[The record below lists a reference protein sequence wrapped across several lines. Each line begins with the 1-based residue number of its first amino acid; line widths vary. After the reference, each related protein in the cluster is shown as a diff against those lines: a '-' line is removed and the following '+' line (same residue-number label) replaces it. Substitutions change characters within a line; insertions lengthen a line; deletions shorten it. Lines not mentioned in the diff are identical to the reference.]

1 MSTDTSTLTTLRTVD
16 TSGEVFSINGHD
28 ITPKE
33 YNGEPVVTFKD
44 IDEVHERKVG
54 TARKRFNENKEHFI
68 EGTDYFKTK
77 CSEVRPFFGQTP
89 PNGFNPNGDIILLT
103 EMGYLMIVKSLHD
116 KLAWEVQRKLV
127 NGYFKGRQLATAY
140 TAEHA
145 ALVAERN
152 ENIYLK
158 NKLDKIESLLESRLE
173 TQAKAIET
181 IKEDV
186 ALLFEPSEP
195 NMKVVSTWKKTIV
208 YPLIRMISDL
218 TNKDE
223 SLCYKMVYSVMAL
236 HYGFCESAE
245 LARFERQYGT
255 QYLSTIN
262 VIAIHPL
269 FQERFVKAANEI
281 VDKLKSKLI
290 VSDMV
295 VENIDHGNGDTDV
308 IEESEAPVIK
318 FTIQDDV
325 EEIIL
330 KVAEFVGDNTKKQLA
345 TRRKIYSMIT
355 TNRGWKQAL
364 TRNRCDTKKDLV
376 TLNHSYR
383 KKFVKACNEIVG
395 AA

>member
-1 MSTDTSTLTTLRTVD
+1 MSTDISTLTTLQTVD
-16 TSGEVFSINGHD
+16 TSREVFSINGHN

-44 IDEVHERKVG
+44 IDEVHERKEG

-68 EGTDYFKTK
+68 EGTDYHKISPSVFRTA
-77 CSEVRPFFGQTP
+77 FGENSMDKRQS
-89 PNGFNPNGDIILLT
+89 NDVVLLT

-145 ALVAERN
+145 ALIAERN

-173 TQAKAIET
+173 TQAKVIEA

-208 YPLIRMISDL
+208 YPIIRMISDL
-218 TNKDE
+218 TGKDE

-245 LARFERQYGT
+245 LARFEHQYGT

-295 VENIDHGNGDTDV
+295 VENVDNDNGDTEV
-308 IEESEAPVIK
+308 IEKSEAPVIK
-318 FTIQDDV
+318 FTVQDDV

>member
-1 MSTDTSTLTTLRTVD
+1 MSINTKTEKLVNEETSITISNNECKL
-16 TSGEVFSINGHD
+16 EVFSNNEFGDINAIIIDGEFWFIGKEIAD
-28 ITPKE
+28 RLGYGNSRQAIITNVEEIDKQVFTK
-33 YNGEPVVTFKD
+33 NSLNFQKSTKMTFEIPPRGLIFINESGLYSLILGSKLSS
-44 IDEVHERKVG
+44 
-54 TARKRFNENKEHFI
+54 AKRFKHWI
-68 EGTDYFKTK
+68 T
-77 CSEVRPFFGQTP
+77 SEVLPS
-89 PNGFNPNGDIILLT
+89 I
-103 EMGYLMIVKSLHD
+103 
-116 KLAWEVQRKLV
+116 RK
-127 NGYFKGRQLATAY
+127 NKAY
-140 TAEHA
+140 I
-145 ALVAERN
+145 AERN

-158 NKLDKIESLLESRLE
+158 NKLDKIENLLESRLE
-173 TQAKAIET
+173 TQAKAIEA

-236 HYGFCESAE
+236 HYGFCESSE

-295 VENIDHGNGDTDV
+295 VENVDNDNGDTEV

>member
-1 MSTDTSTLTTLRTVD
+1 MSTDISTLTTLQTVD
-16 TSGEVFSINGHD
+16 TSREVFSINGHN

-44 IDEVHERKVG
+44 IDEVHERKEG

-68 EGTDYFKTK
+68 EGTDYHKI
-77 CSEVRPFFGQTP
+77 SPSFFRTAFGENSMDKRQS
-89 PNGFNPNGDIILLT
+89 NDVVLLT

-152 ENIYLK
+152 ENIYL
-158 NKLDKIESLLESRLE
+158 
-173 TQAKAIET
+173 
-181 IKEDV
+181 
-186 ALLFEPSEP
+186 LLFEPSEP

-223 SLCYKMVYSVMAL
+223 SLCYKMVYNVMAL

-295 VENIDHGNGDTDV
+295 VENVDNDNGDTEV
-308 IEESEAPVIK
+308 IEESETPVIK
-318 FTIQDDV
+318 FTIQDDI

>member
-1 MSTDTSTLTTLRTVD
+1 MSTDISTLTTLQTVD

-28 ITPKE
+28 ITRKE
-33 YNGEPVVTFKD
+33 
-44 IDEVHERKVG
+44 G
-54 TARKRFNENKEHFI
+54 TSRKRFNENKKHFI
-68 EGTDYFKTK
+68 EGADYFKTK
-77 CSEVRPFFGQTP
+77 CSEVRPFFGQTL

-127 NGYFKGRQLATAY
+127 NGYFKVRQLATVY

-145 ALVAERN
+145 ALIAERN

-295 VENIDHGNGDTDV
+295 VENVDNDNGDTEV
-308 IEESEAPVIK
+308 IEESETPVIK
-318 FTIQDDV
+318 FTIQDDI

>member
-1 MSTDTSTLTTLRTVD
+1 
-16 TSGEVFSINGHD
+16 
-28 ITPKE
+28 
-33 YNGEPVVTFKD
+33 
-44 IDEVHERKVG
+44 
-54 TARKRFNENKEHFI
+54 
-68 EGTDYFKTK
+68 
-77 CSEVRPFFGQTP
+77 
-89 PNGFNPNGDIILLT
+89 
-103 EMGYLMIVKSLHD
+103 
-116 KLAWEVQRKLV
+116 
-127 NGYFKGRQLATAY
+127 
-140 TAEHA
+140 
-145 ALVAERN
+145 
-152 ENIYLK
+152 
-158 NKLDKIESLLESRLE
+158 
-173 TQAKAIET
+173 
-181 IKEDV
+181 
-186 ALLFEPSEP
+186 
-195 NMKVVSTWKKTIV
+195 
-208 YPLIRMISDL
+208 
-218 TNKDE
+218 
-223 SLCYKMVYSVMAL
+223 MAL

-295 VENIDHGNGDTDV
+295 VENVDNDNGDTEV
-308 IEESEAPVIK
+308 IEESETPVIK
-318 FTIQDDV
+318 FTIQDDI

-330 KVAEFVGDNTKKQLA
+330 KVAKFVGDNTKKQLA

-395 AA
+395 AT

>member
-1 MSTDTSTLTTLRTVD
+1 MSTDIDTLTTLQAVD

-44 IDEVHERKVG
+44 IDEVHERKEG

-68 EGTDYFKTK
+68 EGTDYHKISPSVFRTA
-77 CSEVRPFFGQTP
+77 FGENSMDKRQS
-89 PNGFNPNGDIILLT
+89 NDVVLLT

-127 NGYFKGRQLATAY
+127 NGYFKGRQLATVY

-145 ALVAERN
+145 ALIAERN

-158 NKLDKIESLLESRLE
+158 NKLDKIENLLESRLE
-173 TQAKAIET
+173 TQTKAIEA

-295 VENIDHGNGDTDV
+295 IENVDNDNGDTEV

-318 FTIQDDV
+318 FTVQDDV

-395 AA
+395 AT

>member
-1 MSTDTSTLTTLRTVD
+1 MSTDISTLTTLQTVD
-16 TSGEVFSINGHD
+16 TSREVFSINGHN

-44 IDEVHERKVG
+44 IDEVHERKEG

-68 EGTDYFKTK
+68 EGTDYHKISPSVFRTA
-77 CSEVRPFFGQTP
+77 FGENSMDKRQS
-89 PNGFNPNGDIILLT
+89 NDVVLLT

-145 ALVAERN
+145 ALIAERN

-173 TQAKAIET
+173 TQTKAIEA

-218 TNKDE
+218 ANKDE

-295 VENIDHGNGDTDV
+295 VENVDNDNGDTEV
-308 IEESEAPVIK
+308 IEESEAPVVK
-318 FTIQDDV
+318 FTVQDDI

>member
-1 MSTDTSTLTTLRTVD
+1 MSTDTSTLTTLQTVD

-44 IDEVHERKVG
+44 IDEVHERKEG

-68 EGTDYFKTK
+68 EGTDYHKISPSVFRTA
-77 CSEVRPFFGQTP
+77 FGENSMDKRQS
-89 PNGFNPNGDIILLT
+89 NDVVLLT

-140 TAEHA
+140 TVEHA

-173 TQAKAIET
+173 TQAKAIEA

-223 SLCYKMVYSVMAL
+223 SLCYKMIYSVMAL

-295 VENIDHGNGDTDV
+295 VENVDNDNGDTEV

-318 FTIQDDV
+318 FTVQDDV

>member
-1 MSTDTSTLTTLRTVD
+1 MSTDTSTLTTLQTVD

-68 EGTDYFKTK
+68 EGTDYHKISPSVFRTA
-77 CSEVRPFFGQTP
+77 FGENSMDKRQS
-89 PNGFNPNGDIILLT
+89 NDVVLLT

-140 TAEHA
+140 TAEHV

-158 NKLDKIESLLESRLE
+158 NKLDKIESLLESKLE
-173 TQAKAIET
+173 SQANAIEA

-295 VENIDHGNGDTDV
+295 IENVDNDNGDTEV

-318 FTIQDDV
+318 FTIQDDI

-330 KVAEFVGDNTKKQLA
+330 KVAKFVGDNTKKQLA

-395 AA
+395 AT

>member
-1 MSTDTSTLTTLRTVD
+1 MSTDTSTLTTLQPVD
-16 TSGEVFSINGHD
+16 KSEKVFTINGHG

-33 YNGEPVVTFKD
+33 YKGEPVVTFKD
-44 IDEVHERKVG
+44 IDEVHERKEG

-68 EGTDYFKTK
+68 EGTDYHKISPSVFRTA
-77 CSEVRPFFGQTP
+77 FGENSMDKRQS
-89 PNGFNPNGDIILLT
+89 NDVVLLT

-145 ALVAERN
+145 ALIAERN

-173 TQAKAIET
+173 TQTKAIEA

-295 VENIDHGNGDTDV
+295 VENVDNDNGDTEV

-318 FTIQDDV
+318 FTVQDDI

-330 KVAEFVGDNTKKQLA
+330 KVAKFVGDNTKKQLA

-395 AA
+395 AT

>member
-1 MSTDTSTLTTLRTVD
+1 MSTDMGTLTTLQVVD
-16 TSGEVFSINGHD
+16 TSREVFSINGHN

-33 YNGEPVVTFKD
+33 YKGEPVVTFKD
-44 IDEVHERKVG
+44 IDEVHERKEG

-68 EGTDYFKTK
+68 EGTDYHKISPSVFRTA
-77 CSEVRPFFGQTP
+77 FGENSMDKRQS
-89 PNGFNPNGDIILLT
+89 NDVVLLT

-140 TAEHA
+140 TVEHA

-173 TQAKAIET
+173 TQAKAIEA

-218 TNKDE
+218 TSKDE
-223 SLCYKMVYSVMAL
+223 SLCYKMVYNVMAL

-295 VENIDHGNGDTDV
+295 VENIDHDNGDTDV

-318 FTIQDDV
+318 FTVQDDV

-345 TRRKIYSMIT
+345 TRRKIYGMIT

-395 AA
+395 AT

>member
-1 MSTDTSTLTTLRTVD
+1 MSTDTSTLTTLQTVD
-16 TSGEVFSINGHD
+16 TSGEVFSINGHN

-44 IDEVHERKVG
+44 IDEVHERKEG

-68 EGTDYFKTK
+68 EGTDYHKISPSVFRTA
-77 CSEVRPFFGQTP
+77 FGENSMDKRQS
-89 PNGFNPNGDIILLT
+89 NDVVLLT

-173 TQAKAIET
+173 TQAKAIEA

-295 VENIDHGNGDTDV
+295 IENVDNDNGDTEV

-318 FTIQDDV
+318 FTIQDDI

-355 TNRGWKQAL
+355 TNLGWKQAL

>member
-1 MSTDTSTLTTLRTVD
+1 MSTDMGTLTTLQTVD

-33 YNGEPVVTFKD
+33 YKGVPVVTFKD
-44 IDEVHERKVG
+44 IDEVHERPEG
-54 TARKRFNENKEHFI
+54 TAKRNFAKNKEHFI
-68 EGTDYFKTK
+68 ECEDYYKITPYEFRTA
-77 CSEVRPFFGQTP
+77 FGENSMDKRQS
-89 PNGFNPNGDIILLT
+89 NDVVLLT

-158 NKLDKIESLLESRLE
+158 NKLDRIEGLLESRLE
-173 TQAKAIET
+173 TQAKAIEA

-195 NMKVVSTWKKTIV
+195 NMKVVGTWKKTIV

-218 TNKDE
+218 TGKDE

-295 VENIDHGNGDTDV
+295 VENVDDGNGDTKV
-308 IEESEAPVIK
+308 IEESETVVIK
-318 FTIQDDV
+318 FTVQDDI

-330 KVAEFVGDNTKKQLA
+330 KVAKFVGDNTKKQLA